1 MVKKVKSCGCRG
13 LPFWLHNVPGIVF
26 RTDNEPFKVILE
38 WIQIA
43 FILLYMVFGEDTFF
57 FLYLQYH
64 MKRYA
69 QMIVKLMK
77 SENLYASQGGPII
90 LSQVYFF
97 FLWFHVCFL

>member
-1 MVKKVKSCGCRG
+1 MESNGFYTSIYG
-13 LPFWLHNVPGIVF
+13 LWRRYV
-26 RTDNEPFKVILE
+26 
-38 WIQIA
+38 
-43 FILLYMVFGEDTFF
+43 F